1 MTGFIGDVKGSYL
14 VCLSGEARPRFE
26 LTFGGRYENRPAEVV
41 VAEEF
46 IAEKS
51 YKAHGKRLTNFE
63 VKEIREIEPL
73 EEETEETPQEDA
85 SGVDFEVTN
94 PEMLGEESQMSLDFE

>member
-1 MTGFIGDVKGSYL
+1 MSEDAERRIL
-14 VCLSGEARPRFE
+14 EAIN
-26 LTFGGRYENRPAEVV
+26 GVSA
-41 VAEEF
+41 
-46 IAEKS
+46 
-51 YKAHGKRLTNFE
+51 E